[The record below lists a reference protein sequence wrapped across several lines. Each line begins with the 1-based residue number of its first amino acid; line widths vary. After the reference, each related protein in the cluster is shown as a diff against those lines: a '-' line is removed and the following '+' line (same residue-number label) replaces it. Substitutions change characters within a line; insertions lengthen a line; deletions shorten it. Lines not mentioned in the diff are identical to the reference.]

1 MDDDSLP
8 TVFIILGRAW
18 PNAAADPETV
28 HILVAAPDEDSAV
41 RAALNAL
48 ADESY
53 EEADLDQI
61 GLLEDAPDEEPH
73 LSAYDGAL
81 NGEVAIIRF
90 TE

>member
-1 MDDDSLP
+1 MENEPLP
-8 TVFIILGRAW
+8 TVFIIIGRAW
-18 PNAAADPETV
+18 PNASSEPETV

-41 RAALNAL
+41 RFALNGL
-48 ADESY
+48 ADEGY

-81 NGEVAIIRF
+81 KGEIAIIRF
-90 TE
+90 SE